1 MSFINNIKNQTIK
14 DIEILFILSKKNI
27 VNYNIITNYSKI
39 DKRIK
44 FFFNKNE
51 GILNDIFFLITKTK
65 GKYILIMNNI
75 EIFELDEIE
84 KFYNFTK
91 GKINN
96 IFNFTTKNKNIVYL
110 IKSKIL
116 KDIQDKDLNFYNLKN
131 MINYIN
137 SLP

>member
-1 MSFINNIKNQTIK
+1 
-14 DIEILFILSKKNI
+14 
-27 VNYNIITNYSKI
+27 
-39 DKRIK
+39 
-44 FFFNKNE
+44 
-51 GILNDIFFLITKTK
+51 
-65 GKYILIMNNI
+65 MNNI

-137 SLP
+137 SLPPPQLNYISIALCPDNYYTPYAYVAMISILNTKFSFTYISFYLILSDDFEKKKYRFFK